1 MSGSPPPSRPLVV
14 VVDDTLPVRLMTAR
28 TLTMAGYDVLSAPDG
43 AAAVTLMLGLRT
55 PPDLVITDLRMP
67 AMDGEALGRWV
78 TVRYPH
84 VPLVFISG
92 FVPADTGELPGA
104 FLSKPFTPEIL
115 LEVVQ
120 GALADCRQPP
130 NPSRSGV
137 RAHHPGTVHSS
148 APRTG
153 APR

>member
-130 NPSRSGV
+130 NPSRSGA
-137 RAHHPGTVHSS
+137 RA
-148 APRTG
+148 R
-153 APR
+153 RR

>member
-1 MSGSPPPSRPLVV
+1 MSGSPAPSRPLVV

-28 TLTMAGYDVLSAPDG
+28 ALTMAGYDVLSAPDG

-78 TVRYPH
+78 MVRYPR

-92 FVPADTGELPGA
+92 FVPEDTGELPGA
-104 FLSKPFTPEIL
+104 FLSKPFTPEVL
-115 LEVVQ
+115 LSVVQ
-120 GALADCRQPP
+120 GALADAPRQPS
-130 NPSRSGV
+130 PSR
-137 RAHHPGTVHSS
+137 
-148 APRTG
+148 
-153 APR
+153 